1 MKNIVGAVPRGNNF
15 FPREDLINKIYNRL
29 DAEAHLYLAAPR
41 RMGKTAIMRNLE
53 DQPRKGYEFKYLVTE
68 SIDEPITYLNELAKT
83 LSCFTNWDEHTHKSI
98 TERLPEICIFL
109 PNSEIVTCFSWEQHS
124 NTFEKFKEFVKQLQ
138 TANDSKAVVMIDEFP
153 QTIRNIENKHG
164 AEVARQFL
172 QFNREIRQL
181 VNPNLRFIITGSI
194 GLLAIVEQ
202 LQATQMINDL
212 NTVEIPPLTKSQ
224 AEDFVTKLLDDAKV
238 AYQPDTC
245 DELLQRIGQFHPFY
259 LQLAVQE
266 IIGEFEST
274 AKIIE
279 SSDVERALNK
289 MLHRRNEHYFEHYY
303 QRLKIVFSPEGFQF
317 ALALMNELAEQ
328 EHGINAERVQELATE
343 YTVDNH
349 RFILRSLEFDGYLF
363 ESKVAGETIYRFTS
377 PILRK
382 WWQVS
387 VASNFTDTK
396 TESLSSLRL
405 GESLAQSLS
414 NESPNLISSAL
425 NAAWKK
431 WEHKYGQ

>member
-29 DAEAHLYLAAPR
+29 DAGNHLYLAAPR
-41 RMGKTAIMRNLE
+41 RMGKTAIMRHLE

-68 SIDEPITYLNELAKT
+68 ATDNPISYLNELAKT
-83 LSCFTNWDEHTHKSI
+83 LQGFKGWE
-98 TERLPEICIFL
+98 ERTLEFL
-109 PNSEIVTCFSWEQHS
+109 KEWIPKLRLSLAESELEAGIVWEQ
-124 NTFEKFKEFVKQLQ
+124 NRNPFEKFKEFVKQLQ
-138 TANDSKAVVMIDEFP
+138 TTNDSKVVVMIDEFP
-153 QTIRNIENKHG
+153 QTIRNIENKYG
-164 AEVARQFL
+164 AEVARHFL
-172 QFNREIRQL
+172 QFSREIRQL
-181 VNPNLRFIITGSI
+181 TNPNLRFILTGSI
-194 GLLAIVEQ
+194 GLLAVVEQ
-202 LQATQMINDL
+202 LQATQMIDDL
-212 NTVEIPPLTKSQ
+212 NTVEILPLTKPQ
-224 AEDFVTKLLDDAKV
+224 AQTFVTQLLDEAKV
-238 AYQPDTC
+238 AYQPDIC

-266 IIGEFEST
+266 IIDEFEST

-289 MLHRRNEHYFEHYY
+289 MLHRRNDHYFEHYY
-303 QRLKIVFSPEGFQF
+303 QRLKLVFSPEGFQF
-317 ALALMNELAEQ
+317 ALALLNELAEQ

-382 WWQVS
+382 WWQIS
-387 VASNFTDTK
+387 VVGNGK
-396 TESLSSLRL
+396 PSLPFQQLRSQKQL
-405 GESLAQSLS
+405 
-414 NESPNLISSAL
+414 
-425 NAAWKK
+425 
-431 WEHKYGQ
+431 

>member
-15 FPREDLINKIYNRL
+15 FPREDLINKIYKRL
-29 DAEAHLYLAAPR
+29 DAGDHLYLAAPR

-68 SIDEPITYLNELAKT
+68 ATDNPITYLNELAKT
-83 LSCFTNWDEHTHKSI
+83 LQGFKGWGERALESI
-98 TERLPEICIFL
+98 REWLPKICLLLPDTE
-109 PNSEIVTCFSWEQHS
+109 VAACFSWDQHS
-124 NTFEKFKEFVKQLQ
+124 DLFGKFKEFVEQLQ
-138 TANDSKAVVMIDEFP
+138 TTNDSKVVVMIDEFP

-164 AEVARQFL
+164 AEVARHFL

-181 VNPNLRFIITGSI
+181 ANPNLRFILTGSI
-194 GLLAIVEQ
+194 GLLAVVEQ
-202 LQATQMINDL
+202 LQAPQTINDL
-212 NTVEIPPLTKSQ
+212 NTVEILPLTKPQ
-224 AEDFVTKLLDDAKV
+224 AQTFVTQLLDEAKV
-238 AYQPDTC
+238 AYQPDIC

-266 IIGEFEST
+266 IIDEFEST
-274 AKIIE
+274 TKIIE

-303 QRLKIVFSPEGFQF
+303 QRLKLVFSPEGFQF
-317 ALALMNELAEQ
+317 ALALLNELAEQ

-387 VASNFTDTK
+387 VVGNGKPMLPSQQLIKPK
-396 TESLSSLRL
+396 T
-405 GESLAQSLS
+405 
-414 NESPNLISSAL
+414 AL
-425 NAAWKK
+425 NLFTSAFDDTLKK
-431 WEHKYGQ
+431 WERKYGR

>member
-1 MKNIVGAVPRGNNF
+1 MKNIVGAVPRADNF

-29 DAEAHLYLAAPR
+29 DADAHLYLAAPR
-41 RMGKTAIMRNLE
+41 RMGKTAIMRHLE
-53 DQPRKGYEFKYLVTE
+53 EHPKKDYEFKYLVTE
-68 SIDEPITYLNELAKT
+68 SIDNPITYLNELVET
-83 LSCFTNWDEHTHKSI
+83 LQGFKSWG
-98 TERLPEICIFL
+98 ERTLEFL
-109 PNSEIVTCFSWEQHS
+109 KEWIPKLRFSLAESEFEAGVVWEQ
-124 NTFEKFKEFVKQLQ
+124 NRNPFEKFKEFVKTLQ
-138 TANDSKAVVMIDEFP
+138 TDGNKKVVVMIDEFP
-153 QTIRNIENKHG
+153 QTIQNIASEYGVEGAKH
-164 AEVARQFL
+164 FL

-181 VNPNLRFIITGSI
+181 ADSNLRFILTGSI
-194 GLLAIVEQ
+194 GLHAVVEQ

-212 NTVEIPPLTKSQ
+212 NPVEIQPLTKSQ
-224 AEDFVTKLLDDAKV
+224 AKTFVTQLLDTAKV

-245 DELLQRIGQFHPFY
+245 DELLQHIGQFHPFY

-266 IIGEFEST
+266 IIDEFEST

-289 MLHRRNEHYFEHYY
+289 IQHRRNDHYFKHYY
-303 QRLKIVFSPEGFQF
+303 QRLQTGFSTEGFQF
-317 ALALMNELAEQ
+317 ALALLNELAEQ

-382 WWQVS
+382 WWQIS
-387 VASNFTDTK
+387 VVGNGK
-396 TESLSSLRL
+396 PSLPFQQLRSQKQL
-405 GESLAQSLS
+405 
-414 NESPNLISSAL
+414 
-425 NAAWKK
+425 
-431 WEHKYGQ
+431 